1 MRRAWKLL
9 VDLLVIAVLSL
20 WWWTWRVEGLLVLH
34 LLLLVVVILIEMEHS
49 TRSRV
54 VSVDCWFFMNSLL
67 IAFIMA

>member
-9 VDLLVIAVLSL
+9 VDLLVIVVLSL